1 MRLRGNEIRGNV
13 IREMRFGVIKL
24 GEFIG
29 EVAFSD
35 HRSLQVAVTATK
47 QNQSSGIKVLKT
59 DFAGCDASL
68 RSKIAQS
75 SEMISN
81 FDSVFLLFSTILRL
95 FQSVRGVGEKR
106 KYDMPWFCPEIRRA
120 IEERIIIGMRDC
132 EIFPRTISF

>member
-1 MRLRGNEIRGNV
+1 MRLRGNEIRRNV
-13 IREMRFGVIKL
+13 IREMRFGVIEL

-35 HRSLQVAVTATK
+35 HRSLQVDVSATK

-59 DFAGCDASL
+59 DFAGFDASL

-81 FDSVFLLFSTILRL
+81 FDSVFLLFPLFSDCFSRL
-95 FQSVRGVGEKR
+95 EVLGKVRRMTCLGFVR
-106 KYDMPWFCPEIRRA
+106 KY
-120 IEERIIIGMRDC
+120 EELLR
-132 EIFPRTISF
+132 SV